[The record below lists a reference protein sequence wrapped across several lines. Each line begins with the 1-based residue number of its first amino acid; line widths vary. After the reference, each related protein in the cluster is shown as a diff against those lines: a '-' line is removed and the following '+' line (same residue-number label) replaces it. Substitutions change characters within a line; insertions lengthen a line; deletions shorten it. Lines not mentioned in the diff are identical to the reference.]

1 VPRYPVGKYSLPPQP
16 QRETLSVAD
25 ANTRLL
31 AGYAPLR
38 VHPVLLSS
46 DPLPMALDNAAAP
59 RLMATGVET
68 SWTLGNG
75 AHAMLAGEQHDSYWL
90 ADRETV
96 AFRPFA
102 PPPAK
107 GHYDLT
113 FALPPGFSAATPR
126 GLLPA
131 SHALGKPAAP
141 TPDAQETPAD
151 CALANVPDTTRAFAP
166 AYSSATRISL
176 RPGAWSAS
184 RMGLALDRDNLA
196 NPAIPLRVKASEMP
210 VHLRQPRPPVLGVND
225 RPRASAYE
233 PGHLALGTS
242 QTVLVH
248 GERATR
254 VGAGS
259 VPVGLDRA
267 PRSRWASTLQM
278 TAPANGILRTGWTGS
293 ITLQNI
299 ADHGDP
305 PNGARSLEVAALVI
319 GTERFN
325 LPVDNAS
332 LPDLSGQA
340 PVTLQ
345 GFIRSG
351 YPATALEAVRG
362 LPAGTPVTLELVI
375 RLPVE
380 RDSQP
385 LRRRVSFALIT
396 GGAVQ
401 GDIETP
407 VYARFDDPEYND
419 RLTAIAQVNRQSSPR
434 NPANDFVMAADHTK
448 LAPGE
453 RIEAVLAL
461 RPAAPANPIAP
472 GFEATGPVDRPVAG
486 YDLDHTGVAQEVSL
500 VLERIRVDEPTARRV
515 VETPGQES
523 AITGGI
529 FDASSE
535 DFRLKVATLSG
546 TGSPITT
553 LPFSID
559 TARLSLADTQGEPSP
574 VFQAGDILML
584 RVSVMNG
591 TVRPRALVSL
601 AFNLLA
607 TPEFIPNPASFALL
621 TLDGWRHK
629 VDGPDWK
636 PGAIQVG
643 VALYTDHPTPS
654 HIELVDPLDLLDG
667 VVRYRATYYWRT
679 FSPGALA
686 GSRRYALQ
694 KINAVG
700 GTWLPD
706 EPQVDWPG
714 LE

>member
-1 VPRYPVGKYSLPPQP
+1 
-16 QRETLSVAD
+16 
-25 ANTRLL
+25 
-31 AGYAPLR
+31 
-38 VHPVLLSS
+38 
-46 DPLPMALDNAAAP
+46 
-59 RLMATGVET
+59 
-68 SWTLGNG
+68 
-75 AHAMLAGEQHDSYWL
+75 
-90 ADRETV
+90 
-96 AFRPFA
+96 
-102 PPPAK
+102 
-107 GHYDLT
+107 
-113 FALPPGFSAATPR
+113 
-126 GLLPA
+126 
-131 SHALGKPAAP
+131 
-141 TPDAQETPAD
+141 
-151 CALANVPDTTRAFAP
+151 
-166 AYSSATRISL
+166 
-176 RPGAWSAS
+176 
-184 RMGLALDRDNLA
+184 
-196 NPAIPLRVKASEMP
+196 
-210 VHLRQPRPPVLGVND
+210 
-225 RPRASAYE
+225 
-233 PGHLALGTS
+233 
-242 QTVLVH
+242 
-248 GERATR
+248 
-254 VGAGS
+254 
-259 VPVGLDRA
+259 
-267 PRSRWASTLQM
+267 
-278 TAPANGILRTGWTGS
+278 
-293 ITLQNI
+293 
-299 ADHGDP
+299 
-305 PNGARSLEVAALVI
+305 
-319 GTERFN
+319 
-325 LPVDNAS
+325 
-332 LPDLSGQA
+332 
-340 PVTLQ
+340 
-345 GFIRSG
+345 
-351 YPATALEAVRG
+351 
-362 LPAGTPVTLELVI
+362 
-375 RLPVE
+375 
-380 RDSQP
+380 
-385 LRRRVSFALIT
+385 
-396 GGAVQ
+396 VQ